1 MVAIILEILFSWM
14 TNVSFAN
21 ILNISVAVTLLS
33 YLIADLFILSKTNNT
48 VATISDVILS
58 IIVIMSFNYVYDNPS
73 IDFVDAIVASVVIGL
88 GELAFHKY
96 LSEKVFPEKRSSTH

>member
-1 MVAIILEILFSWM
+1 
-14 TNVSFAN
+14 
-21 ILNISVAVTLLS
+21 
-33 YLIADLFILSKTNNT
+33 
-48 VATISDVILS
+48 
-58 IIVIMSFNYVYDNPS
+58 MSFNYVYDNPS